1 MIMLKKC
8 VALRNGERGRIVLIT
23 GEVEDMFYYRKLAKK
38 LRNTFGK
45 RPEGEYFDG
54 DMNWIGTFYEDCRK
68 EGLDPFYVDDITWN
82 DLNMDA
88 VYKQINACR
97 STAGERQL
105 YYMMRRPM
113 NREEFEKQ
121 NGLIRM
127 MEQEPEK
134 RLKLQLILSRIGV
147 YRSVFLGH
155 ILRPQNPSRLWLII
169 YCLMLLYM
177 PVSVLCVVL
186 FGFSLLWMPILSMM
200 LNTFVHLKRSKDCEN
215 DIRAVNYCILL
226 AVGLNRMKKLKDP
239 ELDRYLQGAYEEMK
253 PLHFLVRGG
262 AVVTDPLLKTDL
274 DYLLS
279 FFMLDLIYFEIVR
292 HRLARY
298 HDNFRAIQE
307 AVGKVDAAIS
317 IASFRKSLKTMC
329 IPEMDYE
336 AEKPYIHAEG
346 MVHPLLTDA
355 VPNPVELDRS
365 MLITGSNASGKST
378 YLKAVIMNAL
388 LAQTICTCTCTS
400 YSGSP
405 FRIYT
410 SMALAD
416 DLLSGESYYIAEL
429 KSLKRILEDR
439 SGKEFVVC
447 AIDEVLRGTN
457 TVERIAA
464 STEVL
469 KELNKRG
476 ILSLIATHDVELCSL
491 AGDGYE
497 KAHFEEHVTDSDIV
511 FDYQIKPGAAVTR
524 NAIRLLKLMGFDN
537 GIVDAAHK
545 RADRYMETGKWS
557 E

>member
-1 MIMLKKC
+1 
-8 VALRNGERGRIVLIT
+8 
-23 GEVEDMFYYRKLAKK
+23 MFFYRKLRKR
-38 LRNTFGK
+38 LRNAYGK
-45 RPEGEYFDG
+45 RPQGEYYDG
-54 DMNWIGTFYEDCRK
+54 DMNWISTFYEDCRK
-68 EGLDPFYVDDITWN
+68 DGRDPFYVDDITWN

-88 VYKQINACR
+88 VYKRINCCC

-105 YYMMRRPM
+105 YYMLRRPM
-113 NREEFEKQ
+113 NREQYEKQ
-121 NGLIRM
+121 SSLIRM

-134 RLKLQLILSRIGV
+134 RLNLQVILSRIGI

-155 ILRPQNPSRLWLII
+155 ILRPQNPSKKWLII
-169 YCLMLLYM
+169 YLLMLLYM
-177 PVSVLCVVL
+177 PVSVLCVIL
-186 FGFSLLWMPILSMM
+186 FGFNVLWMPLLSMS

-253 PLHFLVRGG
+253 PLNFVVRGG
-262 AVVTDPLLKTDL
+262 AVVTDPMMKTEL
-274 DYLLS
+274 DYMLS
-279 FFMLDLIYFEIVR
+279 FFMLDLIYYEVVR
-292 HRLARY
+292 HRLAKY

-307 AVGKVDAAIS
+307 AVGGVDAAIAV
-317 IASFRKSLKTMC
+317 ASYRQGLKTVC
-329 IPEMDYE
+329 IPEIDYE

-346 MVHPLLTDA
+346 TVHPLLENA
-355 VPNPVELDRS
+355 VPNPVKLDRS
-365 MLITGSNASGKST
+365 LLITGSNASGKST
-378 YLKAVIMNAL
+378 YLKAVILNAL
-388 LAQTICTCTCTS
+388 LGQTICTATSTS

-416 DLLSGESYYIAEL
+416 DLLSGESYYIKEL

-439 SGKEFVVC
+439 SGEGKEFVLC

-464 STEVL
+464 SVEVL
-469 KELNKRG
+469 KALNERG
-476 ILSLIATHDVELCSL
+476 ILSMIATHDVELCGL

-524 NAIRLLKLMGFDN
+524 NAIRLLKLMGFEN

-545 RADRYMETGKWS
+545 RADRYMETGKW
-557 E
+557 ENE